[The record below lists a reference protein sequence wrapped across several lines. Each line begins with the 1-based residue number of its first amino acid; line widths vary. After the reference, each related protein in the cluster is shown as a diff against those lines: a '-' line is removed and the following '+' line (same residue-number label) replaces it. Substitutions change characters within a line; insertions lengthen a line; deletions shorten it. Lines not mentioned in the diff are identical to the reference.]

1 MLLLKLSF
9 EFAGSS
15 LASVIFGVIDMSLSH
30 EVKVQLQSFLEEAA
44 DGEKMV
50 KVVEATL
57 DLLRKNHLLSTMKLE
72 PKLVGVHPSNR
83 DGYGV
88 NPQDV
93 LDLVDSI
100 IDVGFV
106 KGRVH
111 AVGVEVESQHVRDW
125 NSNLFASAN
134 GGLGSMEPDLLKVT
148 SICGSHT
155 NSALR
160 LFRDA
165 VPHSNELVCT
175 GGRLSMEMLKNRDPA
190 FHEAATEGLSWDVIS
205 AAVAREVPEILELV
219 SRSGNTSLQ
228 RGEHELQVLRRIH
241 GLYCKMQASGQT
253 PSFASLKKQI
263 LASKPKCG
271 VSVPHMYSYCL
282 KCSGGQ
288 EAVHLKETE
297 LFVRACCPSSR
308 QLGPDLWQA
317 LSMEIKGHGSEA
329 VACFRNGLV
338 KSAYVRQNVSV
349 GDCRKLAANF
359 TKVKEA
365 DEIMLAVR
373 AMLTEQLGEWKD
385 AGLVKA
391 LATMDMCMCSM
402 VLGLKQKGEKDYRT
416 LQAVAHDFCLVAQEL
431 TGRSLPLKWQG
442 FAEATAAP
450 AAAKASSSSAP
461 VLLELDEH
469 GAIKNPVG
477 LLESRGYAL
486 GSNVRRRADKTTGKI
501 QDVKGGLVYIQL
513 DSGDVAKEPIDKI
526 LGNEWAVFTPKSEAE
541 VLEDLSIYSPST
553 NVELQAFM
561 LQAEIARQLQKL
573 FDEQSSGID
582 KLALQ
587 TKPQKQ
593 LQASQ
598 DIPKGKVTLVPLTS
612 KILHKGS
619 SQASWFEVTTDWT
632 MDARKFY
639 LSSSCVLPKE
649 DDDKIKPLIVPFFF
663 VNYTEDE
670 DEANVKLQPMQAEKS
685 SSIKIPVFKSTK
697 KIAAGEVV
705 LCYKAKDLKAPPL
718 HLSPSAAKRSSS
730 GGVAVAAK
738 KKAKK
743 FAMAEDP
750 TFEVETRKII
760 FFGKHEWCP
769 TQKIVEERTFFS
781 FTKWSAQLTRM
792 MTGKRLQLG
801 GGRAAESGSLN
812 VPVIGKIL
820 EARQSACDKALEEAL
835 KVEDGSGDEDE
846 KPKKKAKKTIRRSS
860 AKDLHLLPEIV
871 DVSVA
876 EFQMSL
882 LSEGLSTG
890 TIWMELRPEN
900 LSWLK
905 SCVDKEEAKPRQKK
919 GAGSCFAM
927 LAFGFLDGH
936 LPTAEEAE
944 SFEACGLME
953 PFTNKAKGKWYNDK
967 GAGISWSATMG
978 WKVLG
983 AGGEILWTHPEKQ
996 REDVPTSGW
1005 VYWDGT
1011 PGAICVEG
1019 TS

>member
-1 MLLLKLSF
+1 
-9 EFAGSS
+9 
-15 LASVIFGVIDMSLSH
+15 MSLSH

-228 RGEHELQVLRRIH
+228 RREHELQVLRRIH

-402 VLGLKQKGEKDYRT
+402 VLGLKQKGEKDYRLRRGNSST
-416 LQAVAHDFCLVAQEL
+416 CSGKGIVA
-431 TGRSLPLKWQG
+431 
-442 FAEATAAP
+442 
-450 AAAKASSSSAP
+450 SAP

-513 DSGDVAKEPIDKI
+513 DSGDVAKESIDKI

-612 KILHKGS
+612 KTLHKGS

-649 DDDKIKPLIVPFFF
+649 DDDKIKPLIVPPFFF

-697 KIAAGEVV
+697 KIAAG
-705 LCYKAKDLKAPPL
+705 
-718 HLSPSAAKRSSS
+718 
-730 GGVAVAAK
+730 
-738 KKAKK
+738 
-743 FAMAEDP
+743 EDP

-835 KVEDGSGDEDE
+835 KVEDGLGDEDE

-919 GAGSCFAM
+919 GEAKPKQLGPFFAM
-927 LAFGFLDGH
+927 LAFGFLNGH
-936 LPTAEEAE
+936 MPTAEEAD
-944 SFEACGLME
+944 SFETCGLNE
-953 PFTNKAKGKWYNDK
+953 PFTSKAKGKWYNDK
-967 GAGISWSATMG
+967 GAGISWSTTMG
-978 WKVLG
+978 WKILG
-983 AGGEILWTHPEKQ
+983 AGGEILWTHSDKKKV
-996 REDVPTSGW
+996 DVPTSGW

-1011 PGAICVEG
+1011 AAAICVEG

>member
-1 MLLLKLSF
+1 
-9 EFAGSS
+9 
-15 LASVIFGVIDMSLSH
+15 MSLSH

-72 PKLVGVHPSNR
+72 PKL
-83 DGYGV
+83 
-88 NPQDV
+88 DV

-111 AVGVEVESQHVRDW
+111 AVGVEVESQHLRDW

-134 GGLGSMEPDLLKVT
+134 GGLGSMEPDLLKT
-148 SICGSHT
+148 
-155 NSALR
+155 
-160 LFRDA
+160 
-165 VPHSNELVCT
+165 
-175 GGRLSMEMLKNRDPA
+175 RDPA

-253 PSFASLKKQI
+253 PSFASLKKQK

-282 KCSGGQ
+282 KCSGGH

-317 LSMEIKGHGSEA
+317 LAMEIKGHSSEA

-365 DEIMLAVR
+365 DEVMLAVR

-391 LATMDMCMCSM
+391 LATMDMCMCGM

-431 TGRSLPLKWQG
+431 TGRTLPLKWQG

-469 GAIKNPVG
+469 GAIKNPLG

-513 DSGDVAKEPIDKI
+513 DSGDVATESIDKI

-598 DIPKGKVTLVPLTS
+598 DIKGKVTLVPLTS
-612 KILHKGS
+612 KTLHKGS

-639 LSSSCVLPKE
+639 L
-649 DDDKIKPLIVPFFF
+649 IPFFF

-697 KIAAGEVV
+697 KIAAGE
-705 LCYKAKDLKAPPL
+705 
-718 HLSPSAAKRSSS
+718 
-730 GGVAVAAK
+730 
-738 KKAKK
+738 
-743 FAMAEDP
+743 DP

-760 FFGKHEWCP
+760 FYGKHEWCP

-835 KVEDGSGDEDE
+835 KVEDGLGDEDE

-936 LPTAEEAE
+936 LPTAEEA
-944 SFEACGLME
+944 CGLME
-953 PFTNKAKGKWYNDK
+953 PFTRKAKGKWYNDK

-978 WKVLG
+978 RKVLG
-983 AGGEILWTHPEKQ
+983 AGGEILWTHPEKK

-1011 PGAICVEG
+1011 PAAICVEG